1 MLFAMEMIGTV
12 AFALSGAM
20 VGIKKDYDLLGI
32 IVLGVIT
39 AVGGGMIR
47 DLTIGVTPPVLFVKP
62 VYVTV
67 AIISVLVLFN
77 VAKYWKKSMK
87 YIETEAYENL
97 LNIMDAIGLGIFTVI
112 GVSAGINNGF
122 ENMYFLQIFL
132 GVITGVGGG
141 LLRDIM
147 AMETPSVL
155 KRHIYACASLAGAV
169 MYVMAY
175 GQMPDDIA
183 AIVSIVTVVVIR
195 LLARHYQWNLPHV
208 WKKHD
213 K

>member
-1 MLFAMEMIGTV
+1 MLFVMEMIGTI
-12 AFALSGAM
+12 AFAFSGAM

-32 IVLGVIT
+32 LVLGVIT

-47 DLTIGVTPPVLFVKP
+47 DLTIGVNPPVLFVKP
-62 VYVTV
+62 VYVAV
-67 AIISVLVLFN
+67 SILSVLLLFT
-77 VAKYWKKSMK
+77 VAKYWKKSMD
-87 YIETEAYENL
+87 YIETPAYETF
-97 LNIMDAIGLGIFTVI
+97 LNIMDAIGLGVFTVV

-122 ENMYFLQIFL
+122 ETMYFLQIFL

-155 KRHIYACASLAGAV
+155 KKHIYACASLAGAM

-183 AIVSIVTVVVIR
+183 VIVSIATVVVIR
-195 LLARHYQWNLPHV
+195 LLARRYQWGLPHV
-208 WKKHD
+208 WENND